1 MMNENIKSWFETHK
15 EEVANLKK
23 TFWENPETAFT
34 EYVAAETTREFLL
47 NHGFTE
53 VNAFDAEEKG
63 GKPNTVIAKWGSGKP
78 VIGLLGEL
86 DALPGLGQDAVPYYS
101 PIEGPGHGCG
111 HCLMAT
117 AGVTSAVALREAMEK
132 ENIPGTLVYI
142 ACPAEETLAG
152 KAVLARDGYFDDL
165 DIGLIWHPSGSD
177 MDFSTGMVMSATTN
191 ILFEF
196 QGKTAHGGTA
206 WQGRS
211 ALDAAELMNVGVQ
224 YLREHVTDDCRMHY
238 VYRDGGEA
246 PNIVPEH
253 ASVYYFLRSREEN
266 NDDLVRRVKLI
277 AEGAAMMTET
287 KASYRVEA
295 GCHSYHG
302 SRVLSKYGYESAIK
316 VPDIEYTEEEYDF
329 AKTMYKNATGKEP
342 PKDLDKLLPSKVL
355 KGEHIDGYAGGS
367 TDVGDLAMK
376 CPTLQLSGFGTAMGL
391 PGHHWTV
398 VASAGTDIGL
408 KAAVKA
414 GMTLAQF
421 AYDIFHNQKIIDEAW
436 EEFHEDYKEPY
447 VCKIPKY

>member
-101 PIEGPGHGCG
+101 PKEGPGHGCG

-224 YLREHVTDDCRMHY
+224 VPIGNKWSVGADYYYPWAFRKDDHKNCFQLLGLNM
-238 VYRDGGEA
+238 
-246 PNIVPEH
+246 
-253 ASVYYFLRSREEN
+253 
-266 NDDLVRRVKLI
+266 
-277 AEGAAMMTET
+277 EGRYWFGAN
-287 KASYRVEA
+287 R
-295 GCHSYHG
+295 GLHN
-302 SRVLSKYGYESAIK
+302 R
-316 VPDIEYTEEEYDF
+316 
-329 AKTMYKNATGKEP
+329 
-342 PKDLDKLLPSKVL
+342 L
-355 KGEHIDGYAGGS
+355 KGHSVGVTIGGGYF
-367 TDVGDLAMK
+367 DFEKNFKGDQGEYLLIGADYLYAMPVFK
-376 CPTLQLSGFGTAMGL
+376 GKLHLEFSLGL
-391 PGHHWTV
+391 GYIYSSMRPYEVFEPG
-398 VASAGTDIGL
+398 
-408 KAAVKA
+408 
-414 GMTLAQF
+414 
-421 AYDIFHNQKIIDEAW
+421 
-436 EEFHEDYKEPY
+436 
-447 VCKIPKY
+447 